1 MITIIK
7 QPSFEFVFIT
17 VLIIFV
23 TNRYLNFKWF
33 LFLLLLLTPFLDR
46 WTSHFLIALI
56 FLLFLLVVLLDST
69 HPLGATLVAHD
80 WFFLVTNV
88 FLGSYLEIIWVI
100 LLATDHAHSHQYTK
114 KYESI
119 NDNDRVPIVGC
130 V

>member
-33 LFLLLLLTPFLDR
+33 LFLLLLLTPFLYR
-46 WTSHFLIALI
+46 RPSHFLVALI
-56 FLLFLLVVLLDST
+56 FLLFLLVVLLYST

-88 FLGSYLEIIWVI
+88 FLGSHLEIIRVI
-100 LLATDHAHSHQYTK
+100 LLATDHAHGHQYSK
-114 KYESI
+114 KY
-119 NDNDRVPIVGC
+119 
-130 V
+130 